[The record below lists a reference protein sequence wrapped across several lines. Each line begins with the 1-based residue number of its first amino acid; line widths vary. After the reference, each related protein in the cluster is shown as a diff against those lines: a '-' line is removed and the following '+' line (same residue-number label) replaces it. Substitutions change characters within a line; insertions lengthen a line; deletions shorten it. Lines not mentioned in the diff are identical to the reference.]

1 MIVCTNCGNHNE
13 DTDEFCGS
21 CGKFLEWV
29 GERVEAPAA
38 KVAEPEPTEEVDTKV
53 GIIDRVK
60 AAVGVESSGA
70 ALPAEPAG
78 PTPEEL
84 ELEAAAAAA
93 AAEADAEQRRLEAEA
108 AEAERRAALAEE
120 EAQRRIQA
128 EAEAKVKA
136 EEEAKARA
144 EAEAKAKAEAEE
156 RRRQELEAER
166 KAQEEAASLAA
177 AQAEAERSA
186 EAARQAQIEAER
198 AAATEAERQAAE
210 AEAARQAQEAREAA
224 EALEAAKRAEELA
237 RAAAEAEAAARAEAE
252 AKAEAEAEARKQAEE
267 DAKRRA
273 EDEARARIAAEQRA
287 REEEEAR
294 KRAAALLARPKAP
307 AAPVEEVKPADDPF
321 VTPPAAAT
329 PSTPATAAM
338 TPAAAAAAAAQKP
351 TAQTPVAQQPSTAK
365 APPRRDPKQTA
376 AVDTIKEGDLVCS
389 QCGSGND
396 PTRKFC
402 RKCGNSLAKAVPAK
416 KVPWWKKLFGGK
428 KVRTSKDA
436 AASDRRRRKATDASF
451 KAQMVMSNVKKVLL
465 VAMMLG
471 LVGGNFYF
479 PSARGEITRRLSG
492 GIRSVQDMFN
502 PQVVPVNSLEPTAT
516 SAVPGKD
523 AKFAA
528 DLVVNTYW
536 AEAAEGD
543 GVGETITFTFAEPT
557 DLTKVLLT
565 VGSTDTTENFLNNPR
580 PKKLHLVFDNGG
592 SADLDLEDEE
602 FRKAQGFNLKG
613 AGGVKKVDIVISEV
627 YPGRGGT
634 ETGIAEVEFKKKG

>member
-29 GERVEAPAA
+29 GERIEAPPAPVA
-38 KVAEPEPTEEVDTKV
+38 EAEPEEDLDAKV

-60 AAVGVESSGA
+60 AAVGVESSGT
-70 ALPAEPAG
+70 ALPSEPAG

-93 AAEADAEQRRLEAEA
+93 AAEADADQQLRLEAEA

-120 EAQRRIQA
+120 EAQRRIQR
-128 EAEAKVKA
+128 EAEAKRQA

-144 EAEAKAKAEAEE
+144 EAEAQASAEAEE
-156 RRRQELEAER
+156 RRHQELEAER
-166 KAQEEAASLAA
+166 KAAEEAASLAA
-177 AQAEAERSA
+177 AHAEAERAA
-186 EAARQAQIEAER
+186 EAARQAQVEAER

-237 RAAAEAEAAARAEAE
+237 RATAEAEAAARAEAE
-252 AKAEAEAEARKQAEE
+252 AKAKAEAEARQQAEE

-307 AAPVEEVKPADDPF
+307 APPVEEAKPADDPF
-321 VTPPAAAT
+321 VTPPAAAAASA
-329 PSTPATAAM
+329 PPRAAM

-351 TAQTPVAQQPSTAK
+351 TAQTPAAQQPSTAK

-376 AVDTIKEGDLVCS
+376 AADTIKEGDLVCS

-416 KVPWWKKLFGGK
+416 KLPWWKKLFGGK

-436 AASDRRRRKATDASF
+436 GAKDRRRKKSQDASF
-451 KAQMVMSNVKKVLL
+451 KTQMVMSNLKKVLL

-492 GIRSVQDMFN
+492 GVRSVQDMFN
-502 PQVVPVNSLEPTAT
+502 PQVVAVNSLEPTAT
-516 SAVPGKD
+516 SAVPGKE
-523 AKFAA
+523 ARFAG
-528 DLVVNTYW
+528 DLVVNTFW

-543 GVGETITFTFAEPT
+543 GVGETITFTFAEAT

-565 VGSTDTTENFLNNPR
+565 VGSTDTTENYLNNPR

-592 SADLDLEDEE
+592 SADLELEDE

-613 AGGVKKVDIVISEV
+613 AKGVTKVDIVISEV